1 MEMRMYLCAIHWEFR
16 NMEEIILEYSNELLS
31 SAIILTVV
39 VILRFL
45 TNKAV
50 RKVGSISDLNEARTR
65 LVSKYISFGF
75 TALAIVALVLIWGV
89 NIRELGLILSS
100 IFAVIGV
107 ALFAQWS
114 ILSNVTAGI
123 ILFFSFPFKI
133 GDRIQIMD
141 KDLETSGNYVIE
153 DIRAYHIHLRK
164 DNGQLVT
171 YPNNLILQKAVC
183 VISDEIIENEGSDAV

>member
-1 MEMRMYLCAIHWEFR
+1 MEDF
-16 NMEEIILEYSNELLS
+16 ILEHYNELLS
-31 SAIILTVV
+31 SAVV
-39 VILRFL
+39 LIVVIILRFL
-45 TNKAV
+45 SHKTV

-75 TALAIVALVLIWGV
+75 TVLSVVALVLIWGV
-89 NIRELGLILSS
+89 NIKELGLILSS

-141 KDLETSGNYVIE
+141 KDLESSGNYIIE

-171 YPNNLILQKAVC
+171 YPNNLMLQKAVC
-183 VISDEIIENEGSDAV
+183 VISDEIIENEGSDAL